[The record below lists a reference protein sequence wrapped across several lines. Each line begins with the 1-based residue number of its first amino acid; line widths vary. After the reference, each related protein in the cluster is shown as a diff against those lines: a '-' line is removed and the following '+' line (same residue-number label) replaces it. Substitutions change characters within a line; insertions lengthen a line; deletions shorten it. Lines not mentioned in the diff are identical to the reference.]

1 MEDSMTRK
9 YAAWLTDK
17 EGVDHLYAMAENIHD
32 AYDIFL
38 EDMNL
43 WFDPVLKNDEELEPR
58 YSVTLYHP
66 SVLVNFGSTKPV
78 EVVER
83 STLVG
88 TYGQLETAFRIK
100 YENEDEE
107 GRWDIEVAELTVYGK
122 QAEFVIIDEI
132 LP

>member
-1 MEDSMTRK
+1 MRK

-66 SVLVNFGSTKPV
+66 SVHVNFGSTRPI
-78 EVVER
+78 EVLER
-83 STLVG
+83 ATLVG

-100 YENEDEE
+100 YENEDPE
-107 GRWDIEVAELTVYGK
+107 GRWDLQVEELGICGK
-122 QAEFVIIDEI
+122 HADLVMFDEI
-132 LP
+132 QDS